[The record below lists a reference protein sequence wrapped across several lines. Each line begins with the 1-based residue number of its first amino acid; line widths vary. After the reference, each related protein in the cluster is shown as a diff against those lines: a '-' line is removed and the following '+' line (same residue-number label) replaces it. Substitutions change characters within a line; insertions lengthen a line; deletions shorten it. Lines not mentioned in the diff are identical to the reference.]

1 MLSPAHRAVML
12 AALQF
17 WDEEMSPHDPAVFA
31 GYFKEPIG
39 TGEWI
44 TPAVRFLRDELPSCL
59 LHYALVAPGGT
70 DLAAGPLFDSLE
82 AAQNA
87 CPDAST
93 RIATVLI
100 FAANG

>member
-31 GYFKEPIG
+31 GYFQEPIG

-44 TPAVRFLRDELPSCL
+44 TPAVRFLRDELPSCQL
-59 LHYALVAPGGT
+59 RYALCAPGGM
-70 DLAAGPLFDSLE
+70 DLANEHLFDSLE

-87 CPDAST
+87 LLDASA
-93 RIATVLI
+93 RMATVLI
-100 FAANG
+100 FQAKG